1 MGICLALG
9 AFGAGGLLAVD
20 SFRSSDEP
28 CDQMPTDI
36 ATSDY
41 ALDFS
46 VPAGLMPD
54 RRFDGQK
61 AQLHVHRVQPKYQ
74 HGRCAQTP
82 VRAAV
87 LIHGRTVPGPVA
99 FDLKGADQDHNKL
112 SVQAGLARE
121 GIDTFAPSLLG
132 YGQSTRFKD
141 GLDDPDNASL
151 RAFRS
156 DGSCAFAE
164 GCDRTHNPVF
174 PLDQQGT
181 KLSTNPLAGQRY
193 AHSSKV
199 RFAGTDVWVRD
210 VRQAIDDAIA
220 KAHPTD
226 GKVTLLGYSLGG
238 NRVGRALY
246 ANNPN
251 PLLPKSSDTIAKV
264 NRVVFLSSFYGG
276 TTEESTPS
284 GGFVSFPLT
293 LTDHQG
299 TSDGW
304 KLASGTTEQDCPG
317 RIVNGSQDETWK
329 ELMQQDGRGRDWG
342 GTDPHHPAGLNRS
355 PTFSTYGWNSTVAG
369 QLTVPALVIHGI
381 DDGVLPVTTST
392 TLYDQLPASMQNK
405 VLVQI
410 KCASH
415 TLLAEGCTGARCKP
429 PASATVYGQ
438 APNTTWAGPH
448 ATLNAA
454 LIEWITKGTFDGEG
468 TGKFTVDKSGVVHRQ
483 AAATG

>member
-1 MGICLALG
+1 
-9 AFGAGGLLAVD
+9 
-20 SFRSSDEP
+20 
-28 CDQMPTDI
+28 
-36 ATSDY
+36 
-41 ALDFS
+41 
-46 VPAGLMPD
+46 MPD

-342 GTDPHHPAGLNRS
+342 GTDPPPPRRPQPLADLLHLWLEQHRRGAADGAGAGHPRHRRRRPAG
-355 PTFSTYGWNSTVAG
+355 
-369 QLTVPALVIHGI
+369 
-381 DDGVLPVTTST
+381 DDVDHPLR
-392 TLYDQLPASMQNK
+392 PASGQ
-405 VLVQI
+405 
-410 KCASH
+410 H
-415 TLLAEGCTGARCKP
+415 AEQGAGADQVRE
-429 PASATVYGQ
+429 
-438 APNTTWAGPH
+438 PH
-448 ATLNAA
+448 APGRRLHGRP
-454 LIEWITKGTFDGEG
+454 L
-468 TGKFTVDKSGVVHRQ
+468 Q
-483 AAATG
+483 ATGFRHGVRPGPPTRRGRARTPHSTRP